1 MIDEFDEL
9 RAAWQS
15 EIEQNNVQSHE
26 LQAILR
32 RKTDNTLSV
41 LRRNLGRDTLLNV
54 LTAVVMVVFM
64 CSYTPR
70 DNGMYYAIAQ
80 MTLLLMVPYLF
91 FYVSMQ
97 QVLQQTNVEGQHLVA
112 ALQRILVHWEQSAK
126 ITIGLSICLSPA
138 IFLSLFWFLGSIEHV
153 DPAKVLSWRTGP
165 LLIIGLSAVAALL
178 FKWWIQRL
186 YGRHIAQIRA
196 YLAELES

>member
-15 EIEQNNVQSHE
+15 EIAQNNVQSHE

-54 LTAVVMVVFM
+54 LTAIVMVVFM

-80 MTLLLMVPYLF
+80 MTLLITVPYLF

-97 QVLQQTNVEGQHLVA
+97 QVLKQTNVEGQHLVA

-153 DPAKVLSWRTGP
+153 NPGKVLGWSTGP
-165 LLIIGLSAVAALL
+165 LLIVGLSVVASLL